1 VKKTNRSMVGSVVL
15 LWCLLWGIL
24 LPAQVL
30 AQSPTQEVTL
40 NEAVG
45 QGKVTAD
52 VRASGHSY
60 FGPGTLNATLAN
72 ASEQPL
78 RVVIPQGLR
87 FRSLDTTYQDEIVAV
102 TERVDLQPGET
113 RTVPLSSFCGNAH
126 RAAPAPDNAYAI
138 GEMETPQLRNLLR
151 EIEQKNLQND
161 IQGQWA
167 VWGQTD
173 DMPAPSLSDFSGV
186 ISFLDETGSQGV
198 GREVALSAPAL
209 DGAVLQQL
217 AWAATFKTLLPWL
230 LLALGLLLLALLLWW
245 LLRRR
250 PTFDGV
256 PRPADRS
263 GSYSPKKAAPKTAPR
278 AGESITHGQTLKKR
292 GK

>member
-1 VKKTNRSMVGSVVL
+1 MKPKPLSR
-15 LWCLLWGIL
+15 IL
-24 LPAQVL
+24 LFVLIFSLTGISLLTRPAL
-30 AQSPTQEVTL
+30 AQETVPETDIA
-40 NEAVG
+40 EAVG
-45 QGKVTAD
+45 QGIVSAD
-52 VRASGHSY
+52 VRASGNSY
-60 FGPGTLNATLAN
+60 YGPGTLNATLTN

-78 RVVIPQGLR
+78 TVVIPQGLR

-113 RTVPLSSFCGNAH
+113 QTVPLTSFCGNAH

-138 GEMETPQLRNLLR
+138 GEMETSQLRNLLR

-173 DMPAPSLSDFSGV
+173 DMPAPSLSDFSNV
-186 ISFLDETGSQGV
+186 IGFLDETGSQGV
-198 GREVALSAPAL
+198 GREAAISAPAL

-217 AWAATFKTLLPWL
+217 ASAALFKTLLPWL

-245 LLRRR
+245 LLHR
-250 PTFDGV
+250 PTPDAV
-256 PRPADRS
+256 SRPADRT
-263 GSYSPKKAAPKTAPR
+263 GGYSPKKAPPKTAPR
-278 AGESITHGQTLKKR
+278 TGESITHGQTMKKR
-292 GK
+292 GQ